1 MRKSELYARYHMF
14 NQDIQEIDMLE
25 FLEHFVPDNKEFI
38 SFEEDGSTYI
48 TTIRLEGCDYMHY
61 SSHWKVG
68 WQGDVDCDSFYCKQ
82 RTLTHKELEELCQLF
97 G

>member
-1 MRKSELYARYHMF
+1 MKKSELYARYNHW

-48 TTIRLEGCDYMHY
+48 TTIRLWGKTILIY
-61 SSHWKVG
+61 
-68 WQGDVDCDSFYCKQ
+68 
-82 RTLTHKELEELCQLF
+82 
-97 G
+97 